1 MTTTQ
6 NNEETTYTTTYDE
19 QTNSFTRVH
28 KDGCSWTWRARPKP
42 VKPVFAAKNGL
53 TIQKL
58 QEAGNSVR
66 VKHLRWALYL
76 PLYDVYRKSINRN
89 SSARLDAPHSYIA
102 SRALVV
108 PSTFRSDPMYIF
120 LPKGGYTH
128 LVIKHKSGR
137 YICVSS
143 ECSEDDPFCYA
154 AGIAVALDRL
164 TPSEINLLMS

>member
-1 MTTTQ
+1 MTTAQ
-6 NNEETTYTTTYDE
+6 NNDCDISRYTTEYHEVSDTFIKTDHL
-19 QTNSFTRVH
+19 NH
-28 KDGCSWTWRARPKP
+28 KMWAWKARPKP

-53 TIQKL
+53 TIQQL

-76 PLYDVYRKSINRN
+76 PLYDVPRN
-89 SSARLDAPHSYIA
+89 SRNIA

-143 ECSEDDPFCYA
+143 ECSEDDTFCYA
-154 AGIAVALDRL
+154 AGVATALDRL
-164 TPSEINLLMS
+164 TSTEINLLMT